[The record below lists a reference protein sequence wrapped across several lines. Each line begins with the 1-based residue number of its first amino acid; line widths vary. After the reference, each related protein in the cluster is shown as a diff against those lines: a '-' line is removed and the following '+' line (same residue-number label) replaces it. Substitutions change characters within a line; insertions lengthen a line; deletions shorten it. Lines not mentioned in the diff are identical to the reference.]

1 MDPKQQK
8 YYPVNLDVR
17 NRNCLVVGGGA
28 VGARKVAT
36 LLDCGARVTVV
47 SPETTEQIDHLAES
61 GALRL
66 EKRAFS
72 TSDLDGHFLVI
83 GATDDEPLN
92 RLIRA
97 EAEKRQ
103 MLCNIADF
111 PEGCNFILPAVVRR
125 GDLIIAIST
134 SGNSPAFAKRLRKK
148 IEKEFGPE
156 YDLFLRLMGAI
167 RSRLLLEEHAPESHK
182 PLFEA
187 LIEGGLLEKIR
198 QGDPEPVDRLLA
210 EVLGTGFRYRELL
223 QEADTESG

>member
-1 MDPKQQK
+1 MDQEGQK

-17 NRNCLVVGGGA
+17 NRDCLVVGGGA
-28 VGARKVAT
+28 VGARKVST

-47 SPETTEQIDHLAES
+47 SPETVAEVDRLAES
-61 GALRL
+61 GALIL
-66 EKRAFS
+66 EKRPFS
-72 TSDLDGHFLVI
+72 PSDLDGRFLVI

-92 RLIRA
+92 RQIRG

-134 SGNSPAFAKRLRKK
+134 SGNSPAFAKRLRKQ
-148 IEKEFGPE
+148 IEREFGPE
-156 YDLFLRLMGAI
+156 YGLFLRLMGAI
-167 RSRLLLEEHAPESHK
+167 RGRLLLQEHAPEAHK

-187 LIEGGLLEKIR
+187 LIDGGLLEKIR
-198 QGDPEPVDRLLA
+198 QGDPEPVDQLLA
-210 EVLGTGFRYRELL
+210 KVLGSGFRYRELIDD
-223 QEADTESG
+223 ADSESG